1 MNNPTIGI
9 DSVAWRDA
17 FRIELRAEAIGL
29 ATRGWPVM
37 PGTSPADNGWA
48 GPVPVHDDWQ
58 DRAAADARNA
68 AEWWGGEAHSVL
80 VATGTYV
87 DAVEV
92 DAELGHR
99 AAGVLRET
107 GRPAPILAMPNGKWV
122 FLTET
127 GGELPDELAARPGV
141 VRHGEGS
148 WVPLPPTPFEHGVVH
163 WRVKPEV
170 WEWKLPNAGALHGV
184 LARALATLPD
194 AHDSGLHVPA
204 A

>member
-9 DSVAWRDA
+9 DSVSWRDA
-17 FRIELRAEAIGL
+17 FRVELRAEAIGL
-29 ATRGWPVM
+29 ATRGWPVV
-37 PGTSPADNGWA
+37 PGTSPVDNDRS

-58 DRAAADARNA
+58 ERAAAGSRNIV
-68 AEWWGGEAHSVL
+68 EWWGGEAHSIL

-99 AAGVLRET
+99 AASLLRET
-107 GRPAPILAMPNGKWV
+107 GRPAPILAMPTGKWV
-122 FLTET
+122 FLTES
-127 GGELPDELAARPGV
+127 GDVLPAELAARPGV
-141 VRHGEGS
+141 VWHGMGS
-148 WVPLPPTPFEHGVVH
+148 WVPLPPTPYEHGVVH

-170 WEWKLPNAGALHGV
+170 WEWKLPRTGALHGV
-184 LARALATLPD
+184 LARALATLHEPRD
-194 AHDSGLHVPA
+194 RELHARA

>member
-9 DSVAWRDA
+9 DSVEWRDA

-37 PGTSPADNGWA
+37 PGTSPADGWS

-58 DRAAADARNA
+58 DRAAADARNVGD
-68 AEWWGGEAHSVL
+68 WWGGEAHSVL

-92 DAELGHR
+92 DAELGYR

-107 GRPAPILAMPNGKWV
+107 GRPAPILAMPTGKWV

-127 GGELPDELAARPGV
+127 GGELPDELAARPSV

-194 AHDSGLHVPA
+194 THDSGLHASA

>member
-29 ATRGWPVM
+29 AARGWPVV
-37 PGTSPADNGWA
+37 PGTSPTGYGWS

-58 DRAAADARNA
+58 ERAVASSRDIAA
-68 AEWWGGEAHSVL
+68 WWGGGAYSVL
-80 VATGTYV
+80 VATGSYV

-99 AAGVLRET
+99 AATLLRET

-122 FLTET
+122 FLTES
-127 GGELPDELAARPGV
+127 GEALPAELAARPGV
-141 VRHGEGS
+141 VWHGAGS
-148 WVPLPPTPFEHGVVH
+148 WVPVPPTPFEHGVVH

-170 WEWKLPNAGALHGV
+170 WEWKLPHAGALHGV
-184 LARALATLPD
+184 LARALTTLQDTHSSPLH
-194 AHDSGLHVPA
+194 AHA

>member
-9 DSVAWRDA
+9 DSVSWRDA

-29 ATRGWPVM
+29 ATRGWPVV
-37 PGTSPADNGWA
+37 PGTAPAGDGVS

-58 DRAAADARNA
+58 ERAVADSGDVI
-68 AEWWGGEAHSVL
+68 EWWGGEVYSVL
-80 VATGTYV
+80 VATGSYV

-99 AAGVLRET
+99 AATLLRET

-122 FLTET
+122 FLTES
-127 GGELPDELAARPGV
+127 GGELAGELATRPGV
-141 VRHGEGS
+141 VRHGMGS
-148 WVPLPPTPFEHGVVH
+148 WVPLPPTPFAHGVVH

-170 WEWKLPNAGALHGV
+170 WEWKLPRAGALHGV

-194 AHDSGLHVPA
+194 NRDSEFHVHA